1 MEVRITIYIFVGV
14 KKECG
19 SPVKKKFGLKFFK
32 PTERYSGNWSILEEK
47 SREWE
52 KMYRQRWSHDKVVRT
67 THGVNCTGSCSW
79 KVFVKNGIIT
89 WENQQIDYPSCGP
102 DMPEF
107 EPRGCPRGA
116 SFSWYE
122 YSPLRVKYPYVRGR
136 LCRLWKQALQE
147 YPNPVDAWASIVEDP
162 EKANS
167 YKKARGKGGH
177 VRVSWQEVSR
187 LISAQLI
194 YTIRQYG
201 PDRIAGFT
209 PIPAMSMIS
218 YASGARFISLLGG
231 EMLSFYDWYA
241 DLPPASPQIW
251 GEQTDVPESSDWYN
265 AGYLIMWGSNVPLT
279 RTPDAHFMT
288 EVRYKG
294 TKVVSVAP
302 DYAENVKFADDW
314 MAPNPGSDAAIAQS
328 MTHVILKEFYQDR
341 KEPMFLNYAKQYTD
355 MPFLILLDEHE
366 DKYKAG
372 RFLRAS
378 DLGDT
383 SEHSEWKPVIFDEM
397 GEEIVVPNGT
407 MGQRW
412 EEDQKW
418 NLILE
423 RGDGTSI
430 DPALSI
436 LEHGAEWE
444 EIVFP
449 YFDHDQNGIFTR
461 TIPAKAIQLADGT
474 TRMVATVY
482 DLMMSQY
489 GVARPGGRLNAKGY
503 DDTASHYTPAWQEK
517 ITGVKAELVTQIA
530 HEFAQNSLDTDG
542 RSMIIMGAG
551 INHWFNSDTI
561 YRAILNLVILTAS
574 QGVNGGGWAHYV
586 GQEKCRPIE
595 GWSTIAFAKD
605 WQGTARQQN
614 GTSFF
619 YFATDQWKYEEMGTE
634 SLKSPLGGKIKYQH
648 PADYNVLAARLGW
661 LPSYPQFNKNSL
673 LFAEEAKK
681 VGKETDEE
689 MIQHAVDQV
698 KSGETQFAIEDPDAP
713 ENFPRSLFIWRSNLI
728 SSSAKGQEY
737 FMKHLLGTH
746 NGLLSTPNEK
756 EKPEEIK
763 WREEVE
769 GKLDL
774 MVALDFRMTA
784 TPLYADVVLPAA
796 TWYEK
801 TDLSSTD
808 MHPFV
813 HPFNPAIDPLW
824 ESRSDW
830 DIFRTL
836 AKEFSDMAK
845 TELPGVYKDLVTSPL
860 LHDSKNEIAQS
871 YGLVKDWKKG
881 EVEAIPGK
889 TMPNFSLVE
898 RDYTQIYD
906 KYVTLGPNVAT
917 GKVGAHGVSFSVTE
931 EYEELKRINGTYFDD
946 TIKSGLPKLHT
957 ARQVADAMLNLS
969 SATNGRVSQKAW
981 EVAEKKHGVPLKDIS
996 SDRAAEKITF
1006 QSITVQPREVIPTP
1020 VFSGSNKM
1028 GRRYSPFTTNIE
1040 RLVPFRT
1047 LTGRQHF
1054 YLDHEIFLQFGES
1067 LPIYKPTLPPMV
1079 FGPNDRKIVGGKDS
1093 LVLRYLTPHGKW
1105 NIHSTYQ
1112 DNQHM
1117 LTLFRGGP
1125 TVWISDVDAAAHDIQ
1140 DNDWVEV
1147 YNRNGVVTARA
1158 VVSHRMPKGTMF
1170 MYHAQDKHINVPGS
1184 EMTDSRGGSHNAPTR
1199 IHMKPTQM
1207 VGGYAQI
1214 SYGFNYYG
1222 PIGNQRDE
1230 YVAVRKM
1237 KEVNWLE
1244 D

>member
-1 MEVRITIYIFVGV
+1 MKR
-14 KKECG
+14 K
-19 SPVKKKFGLKFFK
+19 SGLKFFK
-32 PTERYSGNWSILEEK
+32 RMESYSDNWSVLEEK

-52 KMYRQRWSHDKVVRT
+52 DMYRKRWSHDKVVRT

-122 YSPLRVKYPYVRGR
+122 YSPLRVKYPYMRGR
-136 LCRLWKQALQE
+136 LWHMWKEALSQHSD
-147 YPNPVDAWASIVEDP
+147 PIAAWASIVEDP
-162 EKANS
+162 EKSKS
-167 YKKARGKGGH
+167 YKQARGKGGH
-177 VRVSWQEVSR
+177 VRVSWQEATK

-194 YTIRQYG
+194 YTIRKYG

-294 TKVVSVAP
+294 TKVVSIAP
-302 DYAENVKFADDW
+302 DYAENVKFADNW
-314 MAPNPGSDAAIAQS
+314 LAPNPGTDAAIAQA
-328 MTHVILKEFYQDR
+328 MTHVILKEFYHERQ
-341 KEPMFLNYAKQYTD
+341 EPMFLNYAKQYTD
-355 MPFLILLDEHE
+355 MPFLILLDEFE
-366 DKYKAG
+366 GGYKAG

-378 DLGDT
+378 DLGDA
-383 SEHSEWKPVIFDEM
+383 SQHAEWKPVIIDENTN
-397 GEEIVVPNGT
+397 EITVPNGT

-412 EEDQKW
+412 EQDKKW

-423 RGDGTSI
+423 REDGSVI
-430 DPALSI
+430 VPALSV
-436 LEHGAEWE
+436 ESQGGEWQT
-444 EIVFP
+444 ISFP
-449 YFDHDQNGIFTR
+449 FFDNNANGTFKR
-461 TIPAKAIQLADGT
+461 RIPAKTIQLADGT
-474 TRMVATVY
+474 ERLAATVY
-482 DLMMSQY
+482 DLMLSQY
-489 GVARPGGRLNAKGY
+489 GIGRAGSELDADGY
-503 DDTASHYTPAWQEK
+503 KDADSFYTPAWQEK
-517 ITGVKAELVTQIA
+517 ITGVKPSVVVQIA
-530 HEFAQNSLDTDG
+530 REFAQNSLETGG

-561 YRAILNLVILTAS
+561 YRSILNLVILTAS

-595 GWSTIAFAKD
+595 GWSTVAFAKD
-605 WQGTARQQN
+605 WQGPPRQQN
-614 GTSFF
+614 ATSFF
-619 YFATDQWKYEEMGTE
+619 YFATDQWKYEEMGAD
-634 SLKSPLGGKIKYQH
+634 SLKSPTGGEIRYQH

-673 LFAEEAKK
+673 KFAEEAAQL
-681 VGKETDEE
+681 GKTTHED
-689 MIQHAVDQV
+689 IV
-698 KSGETQFAIEDPDAP
+698 KHTLAQIVSGETRFAAEDPDAP
-713 ENFPRSLFIWRSNLI
+713 ENYPRSLFVWRSNLI

-737 FMKHLLGTH
+737 FMKHLLGASDS
-746 NGLLSTPNEK
+746 LLSTPNE
-756 EKPEEIK
+756 EDKPEEMV

-774 MVALDFRMTA
+774 LVALDFRMTS
-784 TPLYADVVLPAA
+784 TPMYADVVLPAA

-813 HPFNPAIDPLW
+813 HPFNPAVDPLW

-830 DIFRTL
+830 DIYRTI
-836 AKEFSDMAK
+836 AEAFSDMAK
-845 TELPGVYKDLVTSPL
+845 THLPGIYKDLVSTPL
-860 LHDSKNEIAQS
+860 SHDSISEIAQP
-871 YGLVKDWKKG
+871 YGEVKDWRKG
-881 EVEAIPGK
+881 EIEAVPGK
-889 TMPNFSLVE
+889 TMPNLTVVE
-898 RDYTQIYD
+898 RDYTKIHD
-906 KYVTLGPNVAT
+906 KYITLGPNLAT
-917 GKVGAHGVSFSVTE
+917 GKVGAHGVSFSVAE
-931 EYEELKRINGTYFDD
+931 EYEELKRLNGTYYDD
-946 TIKSGLPKLHT
+946 TIKNGLPKLHT
-957 ARQVADAMLNLS
+957 ARNAADAILNLS
-969 SATNGRVSQKAW
+969 SATNGKVSQRAW
-981 EVAEKKHGVPLKDIS
+981 ESAEQDTGVQLKDIS
-996 SDRAAEKITF
+996 ADRAAERITF
-1006 QSITVQPREVIPTP
+1006 QSITAQPREVIPTP

-1040 RLVPFRT
+1040 RFVPFRT

-1054 YLDHEIFLQFGES
+1054 YIDHEIFLQFGEA
-1067 LPIYKPTLPPMV
+1067 LPVYKPTLPPMV
-1079 FGPNDRKIVGGKDS
+1079 FGPRDKQITGGKDT

-1112 DNQHM
+1112 DNLHM

-1125 TVWISDVDAAAHDIQ
+1125 TVWINNDDAAANDIQ
-1140 DNDWVEV
+1140 DNDWLEV

-1158 VVSHRMPKGTMF
+1158 VVSHRMPKGTMY

-1184 EMTDSRGGSHNAPTR
+1184 EITKDRGGSHNAPTR
-1199 IHMKPTQM
+1199 IHVKPTQM
-1207 VGGYAQI
+1207 VGGYAQL

-1222 PIGNQRDE
+1222 PIGNQRDV

-1237 KEVNWLE
+1237 KEVDWLE

>member
-1 MEVRITIYIFVGV
+1 MKG
-14 KKECG
+14 
-19 SPVKKKFGLKFFK
+19 KFGLKFFK
-32 PTERYSGNWSILEEK
+32 PTESYSGNWSILEEK
-47 SREWE
+47 DRSWE
-52 KMYRQRWSHDKVVRT
+52 NMYRERWSHDKVVRT

-122 YSPLRVKYPYVRGR
+122 YSPLRVKYPYMRGR
-136 LCRLWKQALQE
+136 LWRLWKQALIE
-147 YPNPVDAWASIVEDP
+147 HTDPIAAWASIVEDP
-162 EKANS
+162 DKANS
-167 YKKARGKGGH
+167 YKQARGKGGH
-177 VRVSWQEVSR
+177 VRVKWEDATQ

-194 YTIRQYG
+194 YTIRKYG

-265 AGYLIMWGSNVPLT
+265 AGYIVMWGSNVPLT

-302 DYAENVKFADDW
+302 DYAESVKFADNW
-314 MAPNPGSDAAIAQS
+314 LSPNPGTDAAIAQA
-328 MTHVILKEFYQDR
+328 MTHVILSEFYQER
-341 KEPMFLNYAKQYTD
+341 KEPMFLNYAKQFTD

-366 DKYKAG
+366 DTYKAG

-378 DLGDT
+378 DLGD
-383 SEHSEWKPVIFDEM
+383 HSQHAEWKPVIIDEITN
-397 GEEIVVPNGT
+397 EITVPNGT
-407 MGQRW
+407 VGQRW
-412 EEDQKW
+412 EKDKKW

-423 RGDGTSI
+423 REDGTKI
-430 DPALSI
+430 LPALSVEE
-436 LEHGAEWE
+436 LGAHWQ

-449 YFDHDQNGIFTR
+449 FFDNSGNGTFTR
-461 TIPAKAIQLADGT
+461 PIPVRKIQLADGT
-474 TRMVATVY
+474 ERLAATVY
-482 DLMMSQY
+482 DLMLSQY
-489 GVARPGGRLNAKGY
+489 GVKRIGSDLEASGY
-503 DDTASHYTPAWQEK
+503 DDEKSFYTPAWQEK
-517 ITGVKAELVTQIA
+517 ITGVKPSIVTQIA
-530 HEFAQNSLDTDG
+530 REFAQNSLDTGG

-561 YRAILNLVILTAS
+561 YRSILNLVILTAS

-605 WQGTARQQN
+605 WQGAPRQQN
-614 GTSFF
+614 ATSYF
-619 YFATDQWKYEEMGTE
+619 YFATDQWKYEETGAE
-634 SLKSPLGGKIKYQH
+634 SLKSPTGGDIRYQH

-661 LPSYPQFNKNSL
+661 LPSYPQFNKSSL
-673 LFAEEAKK
+673 AFAEEAAQQ
-681 VGKETDEE
+681 GKTTNDEIVE
-689 MIQHAVDQV
+689 HTLKQII
-698 KSGETQFAIEDPDAP
+698 SGETQFAIEDPDAP
-713 ENFPRSLFIWRSNLI
+713 ENFPRSLFVWRSNLI

-737 FMKHLLGTH
+737 FMKHLLGASD
-746 NGLLSTPNEK
+746 GLLATPNE
-756 EKPEEIK
+756 EDKPEEIT
-763 WREEVE
+763 WRDDVE

-774 MVALDFRMTA
+774 LVALDFRMTS
-784 TPLYADVVLPAA
+784 TPMYADIVLPAA

-813 HPFNPAIDPLW
+813 HPFNPAVDPLW

-830 DIFRTL
+830 DIYRTISQT
-836 AKEFSDMAK
+836 FSEMAK
-845 TELPGVYKDLVTSPL
+845 QHLPGVYKDLVMTPL
-860 LHDSKNEIAQS
+860 THDSVSEISQP
-871 YGLVKDWKKG
+871 YGEVKDWKKG
-881 EVEAIPGK
+881 EIEAVPGK
-889 TMPNFSLVE
+889 TMPNLTIVE
-898 RDYTQIYD
+898 RDYTKIYD
-906 KYVTLGPNVAT
+906 KYVSLGPNLAT
-917 GKVGAHGVSFSVTE
+917 GKVGAHGISFSAAE
-931 EYEELKRINGTYFDD
+931 EYEELKKINGSYFDE
-946 TIKSGLPKLHT
+946 TIKNGLPKLHT
-957 ARQVADAMLNLS
+957 ARQAANAVLNLS
-969 SATNGRVSQKAW
+969 SATNGKLSQRAW
-981 EVAEKKHGVPLKDIS
+981 EAAEQDTGVELKDIS
-996 SDRAAEKITF
+996 ADRAAERITF

-1054 YLDHEIFLQFGES
+1054 YIDHEIFLQFGEA
-1067 LPIYKPTLPPMV
+1067 LPVYKPTLPPMV
-1079 FGPNDRKIVGGKDS
+1079 FGPRDNQIVGGKDA

-1112 DNQHM
+1112 DNLHM

-1125 TVWISDVDAAAHDIQ
+1125 TVWISKEDAADEGFE
-1140 DNDWVEV
+1140 DNDWLEV

-1158 VVSHRMPKGTMF
+1158 VVSHRIPKGTMF

-1184 EMTDSRGGSHNAPTR
+1184 EITKERGGSHNAPTK
-1199 IHMKPTQM
+1199 IHVKPTQM
-1207 VGGYAQI
+1207 VGGYAQL

-1222 PIGNQRDE
+1222 PIGNQRDV

-1237 KEVNWLE
+1237 KEVDWLE

>member
-1 MEVRITIYIFVGV
+1 M
-14 KKECG
+14 
-19 SPVKKKFGLKFFK
+19 KKKFGLRFFK
-32 PTERYSGNWSILEEK
+32 PTERYSGNWSSLEEK

-122 YSPLRVKYPYVRGR
+122 YSPLRVKYPYIRGKLLR
-136 LCRLWKQALQE
+136 MWKQALSQ
-147 YPNPVDAWASIVEDP
+147 YKNPVDAWASIVEDP
-162 EKANS
+162 EKSKA
-167 YKKARGKGGH
+167 YKQARGKGGH
-177 VRVSWQEVSR
+177 VRASWEEANQ

-194 YTIRQYG
+194 YTIRKYG

-218 YASGARFISLLGG
+218 YASGARFVSLLGG

-241 DLPPASPQIW
+241 DLPPSSPQIW

-302 DYAENVKFADDW
+302 DFAENVKFADNW
-314 MAPNPGSDAAIAQS
+314 LAPNPGSDAAVAQA
-328 MTHVILKEFYQDR
+328 MTHVILNEFYVERQ
-341 KEPMFLNYAKQYTD
+341 EPMFLNYAKQYTD
-355 MPFLILLDEHE
+355 MPFLITLDEHE
-366 DKYKAG
+366 GSLKAG
-372 RFLRAS
+372 RFLRES
-378 DLGDT
+378 DLGLGT
-383 SEHSEWKPVIFDEM
+383 EHAEWKPVIFDQAAN
-397 GEEIVVPNGT
+397 EILVPNGT

-412 EEDQKW
+412 EEGKKW

-423 RGDGTSI
+423 REDGSVI
-430 DPALSI
+430 DPALSME
-436 LEHGAEWE
+436 EHGAEWK

-449 YFDHDQNGIFTR
+449 YFDNAGNGTFKR
-461 TIPAKAIQLADGT
+461 MIPAKKVAMADGSE
-474 TRMVATVY
+474 RLVATVY
-482 DLMMSQY
+482 DLMLSQY
-489 GVARPGGRLNAKGY
+489 GVKRGQAYEAKGY
-503 DDTASHYTPAWQEK
+503 DDAESHYTPAWQESF
-517 ITGVKAELVTQIA
+517 TGVKPSIVTQIA
-530 HEFAQNSLDTDG
+530 REFAQNSIDTEG

-561 YRAILNLVILTAS
+561 YRSILNLVILTAS

-595 GWSTIAFAKD
+595 GWSTVAFAKD
-605 WQGTARQQN
+605 WQGVPRQQN
-614 GTSFF
+614 ATSFY
-619 YFATDQWKYEEMGTE
+619 YFATDQWKYEESSVE
-634 SLKSPLGGKIKYQH
+634 SLQSPTGGEVRYKH

-673 LFAEEAKK
+673 AFAEEANKQ
-681 VGKETDEE
+681 GKNSNEE
-689 MIQHAVDQV
+689 IVKLAVEQV
-698 KSGETQFAIEDPDAP
+698 KAGETQFAVEDPDAP
-713 ENFPRSLFIWRSNLI
+713 ENFPRTLFVWRSNLI

-737 FMKHLLGTH
+737 FMKHLLGTS
-746 NGLLSTPNEK
+746 NGLLAQPNEDD
-756 EKPEEIK
+756 KPEEMV
-763 WREEVE
+763 WREDVE

-774 MVALDFRMTA
+774 LVALDFRMTS
-784 TPLYADVVLPAA
+784 TPMHADVVLPAA

-801 TDLSSTD
+801 TDISSTD
-808 MHPFV
+808 MHPFI
-813 HPFNPAIDPLW
+813 HPFNPAVNPLW

-830 DIFRTL
+830 DIYRSL
-836 AKEFSDMAK
+836 AKTFSEMAK
-845 TELPGVYKDLVTSPL
+845 EHLPGVYKDVVTAPL
-860 LHDSKNEIAQS
+860 GHDSINEIAQP
-871 YGLVKDWKKG
+871 YGEIKDWKKG
-881 EVEAIPGK
+881 ETEAIPGK
-889 TMPNFSLVE
+889 TMPKFTIVE
-898 RDYTQIYD
+898 RDYSAIYD
-906 KYVTLGPNVAT
+906 KFVTLGPLLEK
-917 GKVGAHGVSFSVTE
+917 GKVGAHGVSFPVAE
-931 EYEELKRINGTYFDD
+931 EYEELKQINGMYEDD
-946 TIKSGLPKLHT
+946 SIKSGLPKLHT
-957 ARQVADAMLNLS
+957 ARDAANAILHLS
-969 SATNGRVSQKAW
+969 SATNGKVSQRAW
-981 EVAEKKHGVPLKDIS
+981 EASEQDTGVELKDIS
-996 SDRAAEKITF
+996 ADRAAERITF
-1006 QSITVQPREVIPTP
+1006 QNITIQPREVIPTP
-1020 VFSGSNKM
+1020 VFPGSNKM

-1054 YLDHEIFLQFGES
+1054 YIDHEIFLQFGEA
-1067 LPIYKPTLPPMV
+1067 LPVYKPTLPPMV
-1079 FGPNDRKIVGGKDS
+1079 FGSKDKKIIGGQDS

-1105 NIHSTYQ
+1105 NIHSMYQ
-1112 DNQHM
+1112 DNLHM

-1125 TVWISDVDAAAHDIQ
+1125 VVWINDEDASSNEIQ
-1140 DNDWVEV
+1140 DNDWLEV

-1184 EMTDSRGGSHNAPTR
+1184 EITKERGGSHNAPTK
-1199 IHMKPTQM
+1199 IHVKPTQM
-1207 VGGYAQI
+1207 VGGYAQL

-1222 PIGNQRDE
+1222 PIGNQRDL

-1237 KEVNWLE
+1237 KEVDWLE

>member
-1 MEVRITIYIFVGV
+1 MKR
-14 KKECG
+14 K
-19 SPVKKKFGLKFFK
+19 SGLKFFK
-32 PTERYSGNWSILEEK
+32 RMESYSDNWSVLEEK

-52 KMYRQRWSHDKVVRT
+52 DMYRKRWSHDKVVRT

-122 YSPLRVKYPYVRGR
+122 YSPLRVKYPYMRGR
-136 LCRLWKQALQE
+136 LWHMWKEALSQHSD
-147 YPNPVDAWASIVEDP
+147 PIAAWASIVEDP
-162 EKANS
+162 EKSKS
-167 YKKARGKGGH
+167 YKQARGKGGH
-177 VRVSWQEVSR
+177 VRVSWQEATK

-302 DYAENVKFADDW
+302 DYAENVKFADNW
-314 MAPNPGSDAAIAQS
+314 LAPNPGTDAAIAQA
-328 MTHVILKEFYQDR
+328 MTHVILKEFYHERQ
-341 KEPMFLNYAKQYTD
+341 EPMFLNYAKQYTD
-355 MPFLILLDEHE
+355 MPFLILLDEFE
-366 DKYKAG
+366 GGYKAG

-378 DLGDT
+378 DLGDAT
-383 SEHSEWKPVIFDEM
+383 QHAEWKPVIIDENSN
-397 GEEIVVPNGT
+397 EITVPNGT

-412 EEDQKW
+412 EQDKKW
-418 NLILE
+418 NLLLE
-423 RGDGTSI
+423 REDGSVI
-430 DPALSI
+430 APALSVKAQGGERQTI
-436 LEHGAEWE
+436 S
-444 EIVFP
+444 FP
-449 YFDHDQNGIFTR
+449 FFDNNANGTFER
-461 TIPAKAIQLADGT
+461 QIPAKTIQLADGT
-474 TRMVATVY
+474 ERLVVTVY
-482 DLMMSQY
+482 DLMLSQY
-489 GVARPGGRLNAKGY
+489 GIGQADSGLDADGY
-503 DDTASHYTPAWQEK
+503 KDADSFYTPAWQEK
-517 ITGVKAELVTQIA
+517 ITGVKPSVVVQIA
-530 HEFAQNSLDTDG
+530 REFAQNSLDTGG

-561 YRAILNLVILTAS
+561 YRSILNLVILTAS

-595 GWSTIAFAKD
+595 GWSTVAFAKD
-605 WQGTARQQN
+605 WQGPPRQQN
-614 GTSFF
+614 ATSFF
-619 YFATDQWKYEEMGTE
+619 YFATDQWKYEEMGAD
-634 SLKSPLGGKIKYQH
+634 SLKSPTGGEIRYQH

-673 LFAEEAKK
+673 KFAEEAAQQ
-681 VGKETDEE
+681 GKTTHEE
-689 MIQHAVDQV
+689 IV
-698 KSGETQFAIEDPDAP
+698 KHTLEQIVSGDTKFAAEDPDAP
-713 ENFPRSLFIWRSNLI
+713 ENFPRSLFVWRSNLI

-737 FMKHLLGTH
+737 FMKHLLGASDS
-746 NGLLSTPNEK
+746 LLSTPNE
-756 EKPEEIK
+756 EDKPEEMV
-763 WREEVE
+763 WREDVE

-774 MVALDFRMTA
+774 LVALDFRMTS
-784 TPLYADVVLPAA
+784 TPMYADVVLPAA

-813 HPFNPAIDPLW
+813 HPFNPAVDPLW

-830 DIFRTL
+830 DIYR
-836 AKEFSDMAK
+836 AIAEVFSDMAK
-845 TELPGVYKDLVTSPL
+845 THLPGIYKDLVTTPL
-860 LHDSKNEIAQS
+860 SHDSISEIAQP
-871 YGLVKDWKKG
+871 YGEVKDWRKG
-881 EVEAIPGK
+881 EIEAIPGK
-889 TMPNFSLVE
+889 TMPNLTVVE
-898 RDYTQIYD
+898 RDYTKIHD
-906 KYVTLGPNVAT
+906 KYITLGPNLAT
-917 GKVGAHGVSFSVTE
+917 GKVGAHGVSFSVAE
-931 EYEELKRINGTYFDD
+931 EYEELKRLNGTYYDD
-946 TIKSGLPKLHT
+946 TIKNGLPKLYT
-957 ARQVADAMLNLS
+957 ARHAADAILNLS
-969 SATNGRVSQKAW
+969 SATNGKVSQRAW
-981 EVAEKKHGVPLKDIS
+981 ESAEQDTGVQLKDIS
-996 SDRAAEKITF
+996 ADRAAERITF
-1006 QSITVQPREVIPTP
+1006 QSITAQPREVIPTP

-1054 YLDHEIFLQFGES
+1054 YIDHEIFLQFGEA
-1067 LPIYKPTLPPMV
+1067 LPVYKPTLPPMV
-1079 FGPNDRKIVGGKDS
+1079 FGPRDKQITGGKDT

-1112 DNQHM
+1112 DNLHM

-1125 TVWISDVDAAAHDIQ
+1125 TVWINNDDAAAHDIQ
-1140 DNDWVEV
+1140 DNDWLEV

-1158 VVSHRMPKGTMF
+1158 VVSHRMPKGTMY

-1184 EMTDSRGGSHNAPTR
+1184 EITKDRGGSHNAPTR
-1199 IHMKPTQM
+1199 IHVKPTQM
-1207 VGGYAQI
+1207 VGGYAQL

-1222 PIGNQRDE
+1222 PIGNQRDV

-1237 KEVNWLE
+1237 KEVDWLE

>member
-1 MEVRITIYIFVGV
+1 MR
-14 KKECG
+14 
-19 SPVKKKFGLKFFK
+19 KFGMNYFK
-32 PTERYSGNWSILEEK
+32 PVERYSGNWSVLEEK
-47 SREWE
+47 NRDWE
-52 KMYRQRWSHDKVVRT
+52 NMYRQRWSHDKVVRT

-122 YSPLRVKYPYVRGR
+122 YSPLRVKYPYIRGK
-136 LCRLWKQALQE
+136 LWRLWSEALAE
-147 YPNPVDAWASIVEDP
+147 KKNPVKAWASIVEDP
-162 EKANS
+162 EKTAA

-177 VRVSWQEVSR
+177 VRIHWRDASL

-194 YTIRQYG
+194 YTIQKYG

-209 PIPAMSMIS
+209 PIPAMSMVS

-251 GEQTDVPESSDWYN
+251 GEQTDVPESSDWFN

-294 TKVVSVAP
+294 TKTVSVAP
-302 DYAENVKFADDW
+302 DMAENTFHADNW
-314 MAPNPGSDAAIAQS
+314 IAPHPGSDAALAQA
-328 MTHVILKEFYQDR
+328 MTHVILDEFYEKR
-341 KEPMFLNYAKQYTD
+341 KEPMFLDYAKQFTD
-355 MPFLILLDEHE
+355 MPFLITLEAHE
-366 DKYKAG
+366 EGYKAG

-378 DLGDT
+378 DLGME
-383 SEHSEWKPVIFDEM
+383 SEHADWKPVIFDETK
-397 GEEIVVPNGT
+397 GEVIVPNGT

-412 EEDQKW
+412 EKEAKW

-423 RGDGTSI
+423 NEDGSRVE
-430 DPALSI
+430 PALSV
-436 LEHGAEWE
+436 LSHGGEWQ
-444 EIVFP
+444 EISFP
-449 YFDHDQNGIFTR
+449 FFDNRGNGTFKR
-461 TIPAKAIQLADGT
+461 SIPAMKVTCGDGSEKL
-474 TRMVATVY
+474 VATVY
-482 DLMMSQY
+482 DVMTSQY
-489 GVARPGGRLNAKGY
+489 GIQRSGSQWDAKGY
-503 DDTASHYTPAWQEK
+503 DDASSIYTPAWQEK
-517 ITGVKAELVTQIA
+517 VTSVKPELVIQIA
-530 HEFAQNSLDTDG
+530 REFAQNSLDTGG

-561 YRAILNLVILTAS
+561 YRAILNLVTLTAS

-595 GWSTIAFAKD
+595 GWSTIAFARD
-605 WQGTARQQN
+605 WQAPPRLQN
-614 GTSFF
+614 ATSFF
-619 YFATDQWKYEEMGTE
+619 YFATDQWKYEEAGVH
-634 SLKSPLGGKIKYQH
+634 SLRSPLGNETRYEH

-661 LPSYPQFNKNSL
+661 LPSYPQFNRNSL
-673 LFAEEAKK
+673 QLTEEAAKA
-681 VGKETDEE
+681 GKTTTEE
-689 MIQHAVDQV
+689 IVSHTVEQLKDGKLRFAV
-698 KSGETQFAIEDPDAP
+698 EDPDAP
-713 ENFPRSLFIWRSNLI
+713 ENFPRSLFVWRSNLV

-737 FMKHLLGTH
+737 FMKHLFGASS
-746 NGLLSTPNEK
+746 GLLAQPNENM
-756 EKPEEIK
+756 KPNEVV

-774 MVALDFRMTA
+774 LVALDFRMTA
-784 TPLYADVVLPAA
+784 TPLYADLVLPAA

-801 TDLSSTD
+801 VDLSSTD

-813 HPFNPAIDPLW
+813 HPFNPAVDPLW
-824 ESRSDW
+824 EARSDW
-830 DIFRTL
+830 DIYRTL
-836 AKEFSDMAK
+836 AQTFSEFAK
-845 TELPGVYKDLVTSPL
+845 QHLPGVYKDLITTPL
-860 LHDSKNEIAQS
+860 AHDSVQEIAQPL
-871 YGLVKDWKKG
+871 GQVKDWKKG
-881 EVEAIPGK
+881 EIEPIPGK
-889 TMPNFSLVE
+889 TMPGMTIVE
-898 RDYTQIYD
+898 RDYTKVYD
-906 KYVTLGPNVAT
+906 KYITLGPLLST
-917 GKVGAHGVSFSVTE
+917 GKVGAHGVSFSVAE
-931 EYEELKRINGTYFDD
+931 EYELLKGINGVHFDD
-946 TIKSGLPKLHT
+946 TIKNGLPKLHT
-957 ARQVADAMLNLS
+957 AKHVAEAMLTLS
-969 SATNGRVSQKAW
+969 SATNGRVSQRAF
-981 EVAEKKHGVPLKDIS
+981 ESAEADTGVELKDIS
-996 SDRAAEKITF
+996 ADRAAERFTF
-1006 QSITVQPREVIPTP
+1006 ASITAQPREVIPTP
-1020 VFSGSNKM
+1020 VFSGSNKL

-1054 YLDHEIFLQFGES
+1054 YIDHELFLDFGEA
-1067 LPIYKPTLPPMV
+1067 LPVYKPTLPPMV
-1079 FGPNDRKIVGGKDS
+1079 LGPRDKQVVGGQDA

-1125 TVWISDVDAAAHDIQ
+1125 TVWLSDLDAAEHGID
-1140 DNDWVEV
+1140 DNEWLEV

-1170 MYHAQDKHINVPGS
+1170 MYHAQDKHIQVPGS
-1184 EMTDSRGGSHNAPTR
+1184 EITELRGGSHNAPTR

-1207 VGGYAQI
+1207 VGGYAQL

-1244 D
+1244 N

>member
-1 MEVRITIYIFVGV
+1 MKR
-14 KKECG
+14 K
-19 SPVKKKFGLKFFK
+19 SGLKFFK
-32 PTERYSGNWSILEEK
+32 RMESYSDNWSVLEEK

-52 KMYRQRWSHDKVVRT
+52 DMYRKRWSHDKVVRT

-122 YSPLRVKYPYVRGR
+122 YSPLRVKYPYMRGR
-136 LCRLWKQALQE
+136 LWHMWKEALSQHSD
-147 YPNPVDAWASIVEDP
+147 PIAAWASIVEDP
-162 EKANS
+162 EKSKS
-167 YKKARGKGGH
+167 YKQARGKGGH
-177 VRVSWQEVSR
+177 VRVSWQEATK

-302 DYAENVKFADDW
+302 DYAENVKFADNW
-314 MAPNPGSDAAIAQS
+314 LAPNPGTDAAIAQA
-328 MTHVILKEFYQDR
+328 MTHVILKEFYYERQ
-341 KEPMFLNYAKQYTD
+341 EPMFLNYAKQYTD
-355 MPFLILLDEHE
+355 MPFLILLDEFE
-366 DKYKAG
+366 GGYKAG

-383 SEHSEWKPVIFDEM
+383 TQHAEWKPVIIDENTN
-397 GEEIVVPNGT
+397 EITVPNGT

-412 EEDQKW
+412 EQDKKW

-423 RGDGTSI
+423 REDGSVI
-430 DPALSI
+430 APALSVEPQGGERQTI
-436 LEHGAEWE
+436 S
-444 EIVFP
+444 FP
-449 YFDHDQNGIFTR
+449 FFDNNANGTFER
-461 TIPAKAIQLADGT
+461 HIPAKTIQLADGT
-474 TRMVATVY
+474 QRLVVTVY
-482 DLMMSQY
+482 DLMLSQY
-489 GVARPGGRLNAKGY
+489 GIGQADSSLGADGY
-503 DDTASHYTPAWQEK
+503 KDADSFYTPAWQEK
-517 ITGVKAELVTQIA
+517 ITGVKPSIVVQIA
-530 HEFAQNSLDTDG
+530 REFAQNSLETGG

-561 YRAILNLVILTAS
+561 YRSILNLVILTAS

-595 GWSTIAFAKD
+595 GWSTVAFAKD
-605 WQGTARQQN
+605 WQGPPRQQN
-614 GTSFF
+614 ATSFF
-619 YFATDQWKYEEMGTE
+619 YFATDQWKYEEMGAD
-634 SLKSPLGGKIKYQH
+634 SLKSPTGGEIRYQH

-673 LFAEEAKK
+673 KFAEEAAQQ
-681 VGKETDEE
+681 GKTTHEE
-689 MIQHAVDQV
+689 IVKHTLAQMI
-698 KSGETQFAIEDPDAP
+698 SGETRFAAEDPGAP
-713 ENFPRSLFIWRSNLI
+713 ENYPRSLFVWRSNLI

-737 FMKHLLGTH
+737 FMKHLLGASDS
-746 NGLLSTPNEK
+746 LLSTPNE
-756 EKPEEIK
+756 EDKPEEMV

-774 MVALDFRMTA
+774 LVALDFRMTS
-784 TPLYADVVLPAA
+784 TPMYADVVLPAA

-813 HPFNPAIDPLW
+813 HPFNPAVDPLW

-830 DIFRTL
+830 DIYRTI
-836 AKEFSDMAK
+836 AEVFSDMAK
-845 TELPGVYKDLVTSPL
+845 THLPGIYKDLVTTPL
-860 LHDSKNEIAQS
+860 SHDSISEIAQP
-871 YGLVKDWKKG
+871 YGEVKDWRKG
-881 EVEAIPGK
+881 EIEAVPGK
-889 TMPNFSLVE
+889 TMPNLTVVE
-898 RDYTQIYD
+898 RDYTKIHD
-906 KYVTLGPNVAT
+906 KYITLGPNLAT
-917 GKVGAHGVSFSVTE
+917 GKVGAHGVSFSVAE
-931 EYEELKRINGTYFDD
+931 EYEELKRLNGTYYDD
-946 TIKSGLPKLHT
+946 TIKNGLPKLHT
-957 ARQVADAMLNLS
+957 ARNAADAILNLS
-969 SATNGRVSQKAW
+969 SATNGRVSQRAW
-981 EVAEKKHGVPLKDIS
+981 ESVEQDTGVQLKDIS
-996 SDRAAEKITF
+996 ADRAAERITF
-1006 QSITVQPREVIPTP
+1006 QSITAQPREVIPTP

-1054 YLDHEIFLQFGES
+1054 YIDHEIFLQFGEA
-1067 LPIYKPTLPPMV
+1067 LPVYKPTLPPMV
-1079 FGPNDRKIVGGKDS
+1079 FGPRDKQITGGKDT

-1112 DNQHM
+1112 DNLHM

-1125 TVWISDVDAAAHDIQ
+1125 TVWINNDDAAAHDIQ
-1140 DNDWVEV
+1140 DNDWLEV

-1158 VVSHRMPKGTMF
+1158 VVSHRMPKGTMY

-1184 EMTDSRGGSHNAPTR
+1184 EITKDRGGSHNAPTR
-1199 IHMKPTQM
+1199 IHVKPTQM
-1207 VGGYAQI
+1207 VGGYAQL

-1222 PIGNQRDE
+1222 PIGNQRDV

-1237 KEVNWLE
+1237 KEVDWLE